1 MPAYIIAQV
10 KINDPV
16 RYEDYRRMVP
26 ASLATYGGKF
36 IVRGGR
42 TEPLEGGWNPPRLVV
57 LEFPN
62 AAAARRWWE
71 SDEYAEA
78 KALREAISETQ
89 MLIVE
94 GFS

>member
-10 KINDPV
+10 KINDPK

-26 ASLATYGGKF
+26 ASLAAHGGKF

-42 TEPLEGGWNPPRLVV
+42 VEPLEGDWQPPRLVV
-57 LEFPN
+57 LEFPS
-62 AAAARRWWE
+62 AAAARGWWE
-71 SDEYAEA
+71 SDDYAEA
-78 KALREAISETQ
+78 KALRQAIAETQ

-94 GFS
+94 GI